1 MKKLCSALFLFVL
14 AGLAAAE
21 GTRIWKQSSYEDF
34 ERGTTRGVAISST
47 GHLALAPA
55 FKAIYTSP
63 STFIWSIASDKEGN
77 VYAATGAPAR
87 VYRIAPDGKSVI
99 VFEPKELQVQA
110 IALGKDGAVYAATSP
125 DGKVYKITR
134 NKTSAAG
141 ASEFTAD
148 TFFDPKTKYIW
159 GLAFDAA
166 GQLYVATG
174 DNGEIYRVD
183 QSGKGSVFF
192 KSDEAHIRVLTFDP
206 KGNLIAGTDGSGL
219 IYRISPAGDGF
230 VLYSAPR
237 KEITALAVDGNGN
250 IYAAGT
256 GEKRATPPANIGA
269 PQPAQAPAPA
279 VLPPSAPFAG
289 TVNLAGSD
297 VYIIA
302 ADGSPR
308 KLWSSREDVVYALDF
323 DAAGRLI
330 AGTGNKGRIYA
341 IQNNGDFADLVKA
354 SASQV
359 TAFSRAPGGGLYC
372 SSSNLG
378 KIFLLSHAP
387 ETEGSFESD
396 VYDARLFSRWGRA
409 EVRGRGDFELFA
421 RSGNVDNPDRNWSPW
436 ARVDLK
442 KDSRLDIPAA
452 RFVQW
457 RAVLK
462 PADPSTQVDE
472 VAINYLSKNVAPV
485 VDEVVVQAGARF
497 QSQPHATIPESVV
510 VNLGSAPQ
518 TPAPKVDIPP
528 SATKDRGYVSVRWSA
543 HDDNDDTLVFSV
555 YYRGEGE
562 RDWKLLKSGL
572 TDKFYSFDSGL
583 LPDGSYTVKVVA
595 SDAPSHTPEEA
606 LSDEKESPRFEV
618 DNTPPRIENLTARR
632 EGQQLHITFHA
643 TDDFSPI
650 RRAEYSID
658 AGEWQFLEPVGQL
671 SDAKTLNYDFNVLL
685 PPPTPAEEQPEPK
698 RVRGRSNAPAR
709 TEHVVVVRVYDRYE
723 NVATAKTVVR
733 Q

>member
-1 MKKLCSALFLFVL
+1 MKKLCSILFVFAL
-14 AGLAAAE
+14 AGLAVAE

-47 GHLALAPA
+47 GQLALAPA

-63 STFIWSIASDKEGN
+63 STFIWSIASDKDGN

-87 VYRIAPDGKSVI
+87 VYRIAPDGKAAVI
-99 VFEPKELQVQA
+99 FEPKELQVQA

-134 NKTSAAG
+134 NRNTAPG
-141 ASEFTAD
+141 ASEFTTD

-183 QSGKGSVFF
+183 PSAKGSLFF
-192 KSDEAHIRVLTFDP
+192 KSDEAHIRVLSFDP
-206 KGNLIAGTDGSGL
+206 KGNLIAGSDGSGL
-219 IYRISPAGDGF
+219 VYRISPGGEGF

-237 KEITALAVDGNGN
+237 KEITALAVDAKGN

-256 GEKRATPPANIGA
+256 GEKRATPPANTAA
-269 PQPAQAPAPA
+269 PQPAPAPAPVA
-279 VLPPSAPFAG
+279 LPPSAPFAG
-289 TVNLAGSD
+289 SVNLAGSD

-323 DAAGRLI
+323 DAAGQLI
-330 AGTGNKGRIYA
+330 VGTGNKGRIYA
-341 IQNNGDFADLVKA
+341 IENNGDFADLVKA

-378 KIFLLSHAP
+378 KIFLLSHTL
-387 ETEGSFESD
+387 ETESSFESD
-396 VYDARLFSRWGRA
+396 VYDAKLFSRWGRA

-421 RSGNVDNPDRNWSPW
+421 RSGNVDNPDRNWSSW

-472 VAINYLSKNVAPV
+472 VAINFLSKNVAPV
-485 VDEVVVQAGARF
+485 VEEVAVQAGARF
-497 QSQPHATIPESVV
+497 QPQPRVATPESVV

-518 TPAPKVDIPP
+518 TPAPRVDIAPP
-528 SATKDRGYVSVRWSA
+528 ATKDRGYVGVRWSA
-543 HDDNDDTLVFSV
+543 HDDNDDNLVYSV

-562 RDWKLLKSGL
+562 REWKLLKSGVS
-572 TDKFYSFDSGL
+572 DKFYSFDSGL

-606 LSDEKESPRFEV
+606 LSDEKESPRFEI
-618 DNTPPRIENLTARR
+618 DNTPPRIESLTARR

-658 AGEWQFLEPVGQL
+658 AGEWQFLEPVGQI

-685 PPPTPAEEQPEPK
+685 PGSAPAEERPAPK
-698 RVRGRSNAPAR
+698 RAHGKTGAPPQS
-709 TEHVVVVRVYDRYE
+709 EHVVVVRVYDRYD
-723 NVATAKTVVR
+723 NVATAKTVVK
-733 Q
+733 